1 MQQDECNSLTVLAVV
16 SFFSRA
22 LSTNTATSI
31 PVGGASS

>member
-22 LSTNTATSI
+22 LSTNTATNNL
-31 PVGGASS
+31 VGRAFS